1 MSIAKQKQPLTKS
14 RESCDDARNTD
25 LDAPMKPLYARC
37 LAASFIFAASAS
49 AHAQGAYP
57 VKPIRWVVP
66 FPPGGSGDVMARLVS
81 PKLAESLG
89 QQIIVDN
96 RSGASGTI
104 GTVSVA
110 RSAPDG
116 YTLLSNTLP
125 FVANPA
131 LHSKPPYDVIRDFEP
146 VMLMANQGSM
156 IVLHPSVP
164 VRNVKELI
172 ALAKSRP
179 SQINYGT
186 AGAGSNPHIAA
197 ELFTMATGATF
208 TPVHFK
214 GGGPVIIAIMAGEVA
229 MSFLAIAGTTQ
240 HVASGRMRAIAV
252 TGTKRAF
259 SMPEVPTVIE
269 SGVPGYE
276 FSAWHWLMAPKNTPR
291 PIVNTINTRLKDV
304 FKLPDITQRTRI
316 EEFDVA
322 ASTPEELGTLLAS
335 EVTKYARLVKER
347 SMRLD

>member
-1 MSIAKQKQPLTKS
+1 MKISTATWGAACVLAT
-14 RESCDDARNTD
+14 AAA
-25 LDAPMKPLYARC
+25 APV
-37 LAASFIFAASAS
+37 F
-49 AHAQGAYP
+49 AQGTQGYP
-57 VKPIRWVVP
+57 TKPIRWVMP
-66 FPPGGSGDVMARLVS
+66 FPPGGSGDVLARLLS
-81 PKLAESLG
+81 PKLAEALA
-89 QQIIVDN
+89 QQVIVDN

-156 IVLHPSVP
+156 IALHPSVP
-164 VRNVKELI
+164 VKNVKELI

-179 SQINYGT
+179 GQINYGT
-186 AGAGSNPHIAA
+186 AGAGSNPHIAG
-197 ELFTMATGATF
+197 ELFTLQTGAAM

-229 MSFLAIAGTTQ
+229 MSYLAIAGATQ
-240 HVASGRMRAIAV
+240 HVAAGRMRAIAV
-252 TGTKRAF
+252 TGTKRAY

-269 SGVPGYE
+269 SGVPGFE
-276 FSAWHWLMAPKNTPR
+276 FSAWHWLMAPKGTPR
-291 PIVNTINTRLKDV
+291 PIINTLNAKLKDV
-304 FKLPDITQRTRI
+304 LRLPDIVQRMRH
-316 EEFDVA
+316 EEFEIM
-322 ASTPEELGTLLAS
+322 ASSPDELGTLLAA
-335 EVTKYARLVKER
+335 EVKKYARLVKER
-347 SMRLD
+347 SMRIE

>member
-1 MSIAKQKQPLTKS
+1 
-14 RESCDDARNTD
+14 
-25 LDAPMKPLYARC
+25 MKICVAYWGTV
-37 LAASFIFAASAS
+37 FALGTAIVGTVY
-49 AHAQGAYP
+49 AQGANYP
-57 VKPIRWVVP
+57 AKPIRWVMP
-66 FPPGGSGDVMARLVS
+66 FPPGGSGDVLARLLS
-81 PKLAESLG
+81 PKLAEALG

-156 IVLHPSVP
+156 IALHPSVP
-164 VRNVKELI
+164 VKNVRELI

-179 SQINYGT
+179 GQINYGT
-186 AGAGSNPHIAA
+186 AGAGSNPHIAG
-197 ELFTMATGATF
+197 ELFAMQTGATM

-214 GGGPVIIAIMAGEVA
+214 GGGPVIIAILGGEVA
-229 MSFLAIAGTTQ
+229 MSFLAIAGATQ
-240 HVASGRMRAIAV
+240 HVAAGRMRAIAV

-259 SMPEVPTVIE
+259 SMPEVPTVSE
-269 SGVPGYE
+269 SGVPGFE
-276 FSAWHWLMAPKNTPR
+276 FSAWHWLMAPKGTPR
-291 PIVNTINTRLKDV
+291 PIVNTLNARLKDV
-304 FKLPDITQRTRI
+304 LRLPELVQRMRQ
-316 EEFDVA
+316 EELEIM
-322 ASTPEELGTLLAS
+322 ASSPEELGTLLAA
-335 EVTKYARLVKER
+335 EVKKYASLVKER
-347 SMRLD
+347 KMQIE